1 MYLTQKNHLRVDKK
15 TYKLLRILTHL
26 SKDLYNLTLY
36 VTRQHYELNGIFL
49 PYARA
54 YHLLKNSIPYKLL
67 PSQAAQQTMKIV
79 ERNYRSFFRLLKE
92 RKKGNYNRPIRP
104 PKFLPKDGHFLLIFP
119 YQSFKVKEDK
129 VILTLGR
136 NFAKKFGV
144 MHLEI
149 PLPKNVKGHRIKEIR
164 ILPKYNALWFEV
176 EYVYEVEPEKK
187 GLDYSK
193 YLAIDLGVDN
203 FATCVSTTGTAFV
216 VEGRWLKSFNQWWN
230 KKKAKL
236 QSQYDK
242 QGVKFGRR
250 MARLLRKRKNV
261 MNNFMNQAVNYII
274 KYCLENKIGSIVIGK
289 LEEAKQRISLGKVNN
304 QNFQFIPY
312 GLFKRKLKAKCE
324 RYGINFI
331 EVDEAYTSKVDAL
344 ALEPLEKKEK
354 YWGKRVKRGLFQSS
368 TGVLIN
374 ADVNGAL
381 NILRKVAGDS
391 LVGGIVG
398 SGRVNRP
405 VRVRLPATGRRMN
418 SHKAPSIRAGQFT
431 SFEGLYFRY
440 SSVMS
445 IEKVKN

>member
-1 MYLTQKNHLRVDKK
+1 M
-15 TYKLLRILTHL
+15 
-26 SKDLYNLTLY
+26 
-36 VTRQHYELNGIFL
+36 
-49 PYARA
+49 
-54 YHLLKNSIPYKLL
+54 
-67 PSQAAQQTMKIV
+67 
-79 ERNYRSFFRLLKE
+79 
-92 RKKGNYNRPIRP
+92 
-104 PKFLPKDGHFLLIFP
+104 LIFP
-119 YQSFKVKEDK
+119 YQSFKVEEDR

-144 MHLEI
+144 MYLEI
-149 PLPKNVKGHRIKEIR
+149 PLPKNVKGHRIKEVR
-164 ILPKYNALWFEV
+164 IIPRYNALWFEV
-176 EYVYEVEPEKK
+176 EYVYEIQPEKK
-187 GLDYSK
+187 ELDYSK

-203 FATCVSTTGTAFV
+203 FATCVSSTGTAFII
-216 VEGRWLKSFNQWWN
+216 EGRWLKSFNRWWN

-242 QGVKFGRR
+242 QGVKFGKR

-274 KYCLENKIGSIVIGK
+274 KYCLGNKIGNVVIGE
-289 LEEAKQRISLGKVNN
+289 LEEAKQRASLGKVNN

-381 NILRKVAGDS
+381 NILRKVVGDS
-391 LVGGIVG
+391 PVRAIAG

-418 SHKAPSIRAGQFT
+418 SHKTPSARAG
-431 SFEGLYFRY
+431 
-440 SSVMS
+440 
-445 IEKVKN
+445 

>member
-15 TYKLLRILTHL
+15 TYKLLRILSHL

-36 VTRQHYELNGIFL
+36 VTRQHYELNGSFL
-49 PYARA
+49 PFVRA
-54 YHLLKNSIPYKLL
+54 YHLVKDSEPYKLL
-67 PSQAAQQTMKIV
+67 PSQVAQQTMKIV

-92 RKKGNYNRPIRP
+92 RQKGNYNRSIHP
-104 PKFLPKDGHFLLIFP
+104 PRFLPKNGHFVLIFP

-136 NFAKKFGV
+136 NFAKKFEI
-144 MHLEI
+144 MYLEI
-149 PLPKNVKGHRIKEIR
+149 PLPKNVKGHRIKEVR
-164 ILPKYNALWFEV
+164 IIPRYNALWFEV
-176 EYVYEVEPEKK
+176 EYVYEIQPEKK
-187 GLDYSK
+187 DLDYSK

-203 FATCVSTTGTAFV
+203 FATCVSTIGTAFII
-216 VEGRWLKSFNQWWN
+216 EGRWLKSFNRWWN

-242 QGVKFGRR
+242 QGVKFGKK

-274 KYCLENKIGSIVIGK
+274 KYCLENKIGNIVVGE
-289 LEEAKQRISLGKVNN
+289 LEEAKQRASLGKVNN

-312 GLFKRKLKAKCE
+312 GLFKQKLKAKCE
-324 RYGINFI
+324 RYGINFV

-344 ALEPLEKKEK
+344 ALEPLRKKEK
-354 YWGKRVKRGLFQSS
+354 YWGRRVKRGLFQSS

-391 LVGGIVG
+391 PVRAIAG

-405 VRVRLPATGRRMN
+405 VRVRLPVTGRQMN
-418 SHKAPSIRAGQFT
+418 SHEAPSVRAG
-431 SFEGLYFRY
+431 
-440 SSVMS
+440 
-445 IEKVKN
+445 

>member
-15 TYKLLRILTHL
+15 TYKTLRILSHL

-36 VTRQHYELNGIFL
+36 VTRQHYELNSSFL
-49 PYARA
+49 PFVKA
-54 YHLLKNSIPYKLL
+54 YHLVKDSTPYKLL
-67 PSQAAQQTMKIV
+67 PSQVAQQTMKIV
-79 ERNYRSFFRLLKE
+79 ERNYRSFFKLLGE
-92 RKKGNYNRPIRP
+92 RRKGNYHRPIHP
-104 PKFLPKDGHFLLIFP
+104 PKFLPKNGHFVLIFP
-119 YQSFKVKEDK
+119 YQSFKVEEDR

-136 NFAKKFGV
+136 NFAKKFG
-144 MHLEI
+144 MMYLEI
-149 PLPKNVKGHRIKEIR
+149 PLPKNVKGHRIKEVR
-164 ILPKYNALWFEV
+164 IIPRYNALWFEV
-176 EYVYEVEPEKK
+176 EYVYEVQPEKRD
-187 GLDYSK
+187 LDYSK

-203 FATCVSTTGTAFV
+203 FATCVSSTGTAFI
-216 VEGRWLKSFNQWWN
+216 VEGRGLKSFNRWWN

-242 QGVKFGRR
+242 QGVKFGKR
-250 MARLLRKRKNV
+250 MARLLRKRKSV

-274 KYCLENKIGSIVIGK
+274 KYCLENKIGSIVIGE
-289 LEEAKQRISLGKVNN
+289 LEEAKQRASLGKVNN

-331 EVDEAYTSKVDAL
+331 EVDEAYTSKADAL
-344 ALEPLEKKEK
+344 ALEPLEKKEE
-354 YWGKRVKRGLFQSS
+354 YWGKRIKRGLYQSS

-391 LVGGIVG
+391 PVRAIVG

-405 VRVRLPATGRRMN
+405 VRVRLPATGRQMN
-418 SHKAPSIRAGQFT
+418 SHEAPS
-431 SFEGLYFRY
+431 
-440 SSVMS
+440 
-445 IEKVKN
+445 